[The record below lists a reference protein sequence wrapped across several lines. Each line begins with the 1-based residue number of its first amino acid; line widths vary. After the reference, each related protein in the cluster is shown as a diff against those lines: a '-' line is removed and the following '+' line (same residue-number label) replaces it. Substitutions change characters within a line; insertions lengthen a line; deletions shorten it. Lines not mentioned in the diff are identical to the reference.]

1 MILCS
6 SMPREGKKWR
16 KEGKGL
22 GIKANET
29 QSGIHLEFCKEVVLM
44 GFMEGF
50 KHGILI
56 FVDSL

>member
-1 MILCS
+1 
-6 SMPREGKKWR
+6 MPREGKKWR

-29 QSGIHLEFCKEVVLM
+29 QSGTHLEFCKEVVLM

-50 KHGILI
+50 KHGIVI